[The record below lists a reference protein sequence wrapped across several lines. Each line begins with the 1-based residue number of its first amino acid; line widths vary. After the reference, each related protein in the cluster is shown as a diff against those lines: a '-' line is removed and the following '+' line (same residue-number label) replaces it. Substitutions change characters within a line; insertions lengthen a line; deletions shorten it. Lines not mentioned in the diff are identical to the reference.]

1 MNMAERHGAA
11 PGGAPTGEGA
21 QRLGRTRFECDLKDG
36 TKVTLRL
43 LTCEDLPACA
53 EFFAC
58 CSPRSLY
65 SRYERVPAEAPFE
78 LAKKLCYPS
87 EDGQFTLLGEAT
99 IDGAERVLGVAQL
112 LSDPEHHVAEF
123 AVLVADPWQGRG
135 LGARFADRTLELA
148 RAWGIR
154 RVIAEFLPENVRIIR
169 IVESRAF
176 RLCRDGGGQI
186 VSAEKELPAAF
197 AAQPRRSDWR

>member
-1 MNMAERHGAA
+1 MAERHGVA
-11 PGGAPTGEGA
+11 PGGALTGEGA
-21 QRLGRTRFECDLKDG
+21 LRLGRPRFECELKDG
-36 TKVTLRL
+36 TKIVVRL
-43 LTCEDLPACA
+43 LSCEDLPACA

-65 SRYERVPAEAPFE
+65 SRYERVPVEAPFE
-78 LAKKLCYPS
+78 LAKKLCFPA
-87 EDGQFTLLGEAT
+87 EDSQFTLIAEAT
-99 IDGAERVLGVAQL
+99 IDGSERVLGVAQL
-112 LSDPEHHVAEF
+112 LSDPEHQVAEF

-148 RAWGIR
+148 RTWGIR

-176 RLCRDGGGQI
+176 RLHRDAGGQI
-186 VSAEKELPAAF
+186 VSAEKEIPD
-197 AAQPRRSDWR
+197 SSTS